1 MNDREKSDNS
11 ILPVKSSNKSG
22 AAALEA
28 EGVEER
34 GLAKGNLDKGD
45 MRRTQNRDEGMP
57 SALDRIREV
66 AKRDRKQR
74 FTSLMHHVYDVDRLR
89 GAYLSVRKEAAAGLD
104 GVTWKAYGEDLETNL
119 QDLKDR
125 LARGGYRA
133 KPVRRVQIPK
143 ADGGHRSLGVPA
155 LEDKIVQRSVVE
167 VLSAIYEQDFVG
179 FSYGFRAGR
188 NQHQALDA
196 LTVGLTTKPVRA
208 VLDADIRG
216 FFDALDHEWM
226 IQFIEHRIADP
237 RIIRLIR
244 KWLKAGVWEDGKRV
258 RSEEGTVQGGS
269 ISPLLANLYL
279 HHVLDLWTQQ
289 WRTQSAHGEVI
300 IVRWADDF
308 VVGFTN
314 PGDGERYLAELRE
327 RLAQFGLTLHPDKT
341 RLIEFG
347 RYAAQDRRRKGL
359 GKPETFDFL
368 GFTHISGRTR
378 QGKFTVRRKTMSK
391 RFHAKLKE
399 VKATLRRRMNW
410 RVPEMGAYLAA
421 VVRGHV
427 AYYGVPLNSKMITAF
442 RFQIGRIWKWV
453 LERRSQRTR
462 VSWARMQRLFPIPAL
477 RRHDP
482 RQEPYAVVPHVR
494 ICTGGPGKPG
504 FLPC

>member
-1 MNDREKSDNS
+1 
-11 ILPVKSSNKSG
+11 
-22 AAALEA
+22 
-28 EGVEER
+28 
-34 GLAKGNLDKGD
+34 
-45 MRRTQNRDEGMP
+45 MRQ
-57 SALDRIREV
+57 
-66 AKRDRKQR
+66 
-74 FTSLMHHVYDVDRLR
+74 
-89 GAYLSVRKEAAAGLD
+89 AYLSLRKEAAAGID
-104 GVTWKAYGEDLETNL
+104 GVTWQSYGEDLEANL

-125 LARGGYRA
+125 LARGGDIEPDRF
-133 KPVRRVQIPK
+133 
-143 ADGGHRSLGVPA
+143 G
-155 LEDKIVQRSVVE
+155 
-167 VLSAIYEQDFVG
+167 
-179 FSYGFRAGR
+179 GFRSRKPTAGR

-226 IQFIEHRIADP
+226 IKFLEHRIADP
-237 RIIRLIR
+237 RLIRLIR
-244 KWLKAGVWEDGKRV
+244 KWLKAGVWEEGKRV
-258 RSEEGTVQGGS
+258 RSETGTVQGGS

-279 HHVLDLWTQQ
+279 HYVLDQWTHQ
-289 WRTQSAHGEVI
+289 WRNQSARGEVI

-314 PGDGERYLAELRE
+314 PGDGERYLADLRE
-327 RLAQFGLTLHPDKT
+327 RLARFGLSLHPEKT

-347 RYAAQDRRRKGL
+347 RYASEDRRRKGL

-368 GFTHISGRTR
+368 GFTHISGQTR
-378 QGKFTVRRKTMSK
+378 RGKFTVRRKTVRK

-399 VKATLRRRMNW
+399 VKATLRHRINW
-410 RVPEMGAYLAA
+410 SVPEMGAYLAA

-462 VSWARMQRLFPIPAL
+462 ISWARMQRLIARWLPPA
-477 RRHDP
+477 
-482 RQEPYAVVPHVR
+482 R
-494 ICTGGPGKPG
+494 ICHPFPLERFGVITQGRSRMR
-504 FLPC
+504 